1 MTISHPKTHRMSSY
15 QLWWVPAGHRPPVAE
30 AVARLETLRANGPTP
45 AAFTF
50 RELVPAPDAPPGA
63 LPERSELPGE
73 CPAL

>member
-1 MTISHPKTHRMSSY
+1 MTGSGSHQTDRMSSY
-15 QLWWVPAGHRPPVAE
+15 QLAE
-30 AVARLETLRANGPTP
+30 LDIGPTP

-50 RELVPAPDAPPGA
+50 RELFPAPDAPADA